1 MGFKQT
7 NGANSV
13 TRKTPL
19 EVTQLTCRLLRNQ
32 VVGVAGYAKCC
43 CMQGPHLVIV
53 AQSQDSLILPEGLV
67 CVEDHLRR
75 ERLEQGL
82 VNINGRLHLQE
93 VISVR

>member
-1 MGFKQT
+1 MKCKHT

-19 EVTQLTCRLLRNQ
+19 EVTQLTCRLLGNQ

-75 ERLEQGL
+75 ERLEQRL
-82 VNINGRLHLQE
+82 VNLNGRLHLQK